1 MIWHALDNDLAPVL
15 PCYQNNNEKRKMRKT
30 NRNLNLL
37 LSGQFVSQVGDKFY
51 MIALSFMVLQ
61 TTGSTV
67 KMGTVLA
74 AALIPSLILG
84 LVAGTFIDRCNRKM
98 IIVGADFSRGIIIT
112 FVAFFYYFDF
122 LNFYI
127 IIISQVLLSVNSAFF
142 DPTISAVIPQIV
154 DEDDLVKANS
164 KHQFINGFATIIGPA
179 LGGIFVASL
188 GYTAVFAVNA
198 VSFFLSAIFE
208 LFLKLPANNRVKE
221 MKTKFTK
228 ELVEGYRYILKRQS
242 LMVLLFMVG
251 VIHFFVGYI
260 EVFIPVLSVTFKAH
274 GPQALGFFHTCFG
287 LGTIIIA
294 FILSVTTFAWDERKT
309 LFLGV
314 FLIGI
319 VFILMA
325 LPKLFLIDSF
335 FIYLPLFVILG
346 CTIMIAGVSFKTLL
360 QKNVDNE
367 YAGRVFSIAGSIGNG
382 SIPLAM
388 IIFGFLLEFIS
399 LQNLLYLCGLVLLFL
414 SLFSYKLYKG
424 SSNE

>member
-1 MIWHALDNDLAPVL
+1 MG
-15 PCYQNNNEKRKMRKT
+15 KS

-51 MIALSFMVLQ
+51 MIALSFMVLH
-61 TTGSTV
+61 TTGSTA

-74 AALIPSLILG
+74 AALIPSLVLG

-98 IIVGADFSRGIIIT
+98 IIVGTDFLRGIIIT
-112 FVAFFYYFDF
+112 IVACFYYFDLLSF
-122 LNFYI
+122 PVIL
-127 IIISQVLLSVNSAFF
+127 ISQVLLSINSAFF

-154 DEDDLVKANS
+154 EQEDLIKANS

-179 LGGIFVASL
+179 AGGIFVATL

-198 VSFFLSAIFE
+198 ASFFISTIFE

-221 MKTKFTK
+221 MKTKFTT
-228 ELVEGYRYILKRQS
+228 ELVEGYQYIISNRS

-260 EVFIPVLSVTFKAH
+260 EVFIPVIALMFKEN
-274 GPQALGFFHTCFG
+274 GPQALGFFHTSFG

-294 FILSVTTFAWDERKT
+294 FILSVSKFALDERKS
-309 LFLGV
+309 LFIGI

-319 VFILMA
+319 VFIFMG
-325 LPKLFLIDSF
+325 LPKLLLIDSF
-335 FIYLPLFVILG
+335 YVYLPLFVILG
-346 CTIMIAGVSFKTLL
+346 CTVMIAGVSFKTLL
-360 QKNVDNE
+360 QKSVDNE
-367 YAGRVFSIAGSIGNG
+367 YAGRVFSIAGSIANG

-399 LQNLLYLCGLVLLFL
+399 LQNLLYLCGLVLLPL
-414 SLFSYKLYKG
+414 SLISYTMYKG
-424 SSNE
+424 SDNEQEEFTENRAYSDRSTN